1 MSMARRDGPSLRYV
15 QRRRPRQT
23 VPMPARCRATQS
35 RPAVISVLAVM
46 VEPRFVLARSK
57 MRAKAN
63 STAARI
69 ANTGASGGRA
79 DASGH
84 TPDALRL
91 VSGEDGTVLDM
102 VVVAAPAWT
111 VPGIKVVGAVLGTL
125 LVVAAIRAMFGKR
138 DGK

>member
-91 VSGEDGTVLDM
+91 VSGEDG
-102 VVVAAPAWT
+102 
-111 VPGIKVVGAVLGTL
+111 AVLGTL

-138 DGK
+138 VGK